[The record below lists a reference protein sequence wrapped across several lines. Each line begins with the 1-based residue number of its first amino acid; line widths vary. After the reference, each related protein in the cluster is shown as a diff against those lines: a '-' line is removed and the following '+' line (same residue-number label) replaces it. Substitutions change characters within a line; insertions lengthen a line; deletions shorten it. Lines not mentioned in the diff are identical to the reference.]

1 MMPTMPSHDR
11 LLRQFWSDE
20 SGAITVDWVVLTA
33 GIVGLALVVVSVFT
47 PEVFQAAADK
57 VAEYVGEATTMN
69 R

>member
-1 MMPTMPSHDR
+1 MMPHLPSHDR
-11 LLRQFWSDE
+11 RFRQFWTDE

-33 GIVGLALVVVSVFT
+33 GVVGLAIVVVSVFT

-57 VAEYVGEATTMN
+57 VAQYVGEATTMN